1 MYTKVEVCVDTRVEL
16 MTMEYVN
23 IGMMYENSQ
32 QKSATIEWI
41 RKSQK
46 QKTLLDAVMFPGCGK
61 LMEITTNSQK
71 HFWDSKDQKN
81 ENTVIP

>member
-1 MYTKVEVCVDTRVEL
+1 

-32 QKSATIEWI
+32 QKSATIELI

-46 QKTLLDAVMFPGCGK
+46 SRTLSDAESTKLNYVSRLRKIDGNYNQLSKTFLGLERSEK
-61 LMEITTNSQK
+61 
-71 HFWDSKDQKN
+71 
-81 ENTVIP
+81 

>member
-32 QKSATIEWI
+32 QKSATIELI

-46 QKTLLDAVMFPGCGK
+46 SRTLSDAESTKLNYVSRLRKIDGNYNQLSKTFLGLERSEK
-61 LMEITTNSQK
+61 
-71 HFWDSKDQKN
+71 
-81 ENTVIP
+81 

>member
-32 QKSATIEWI
+32 QKSATIELI

-46 QKTLLDAVMFPGCGK
+46 SKTLSDAESTK
-61 LMEITTNSQK
+61 LNYVSRLRKIDGNYNQFLGLERSEK
-71 HFWDSKDQKN
+71 
-81 ENTVIP
+81 

>member
-1 MYTKVEVCVDTRVEL
+1 

-32 QKSATIEWI
+32 QKSATIELI

-46 QKTLLDAVMFPGCGK
+46 SRTLSDAESTKLNYVSRLRKIDGNYNQISKTFLGLERSEK
-61 LMEITTNSQK
+61 
-71 HFWDSKDQKN
+71 
-81 ENTVIP
+81 